1 MNEYMVIYS
10 DGTTLVVEAENIA
23 NIVYM
28 IDGIEWDNVISIIQ
42 I

>member
-1 MNEYMVIYS
+1 MNEYMVIYN
-10 DGTTLVVEAENIA
+10 DGTTLVVNAENIA
-23 NIVYM
+23 NMVYM